1 MGDCF
6 GEIALI
12 MPNTRRTAA
21 IRANN
26 FVETQMLRRLD
37 FEDCLAGYPQA
48 HLISNALDD
57 T

>member
-48 HLISNALDD
+48 HLMR
-57 T
+57 TTRPF